1 MEQRWVALLR
11 GINLASRNRVAMAD
25 VRRVFD
31 EAGCR
36 DVRTYINS
44 GNVVFTKQAK
54 DRVRLART
62 LERAVEN
69 ELGVAAAVVL
79 RTPAELRRILAAHPF
94 GRDTSKTHVSFL
106 AARPPAK
113 AVAEVKKADVAPDRL
128 EVRGTEVFLHLP
140 NGRQGMRIK
149 ASLLAPLGVATDR
162 SWRTVAKLAELA
174 VTADADSPS
183 QGRPKRGGKR

>member
-1 MEQRWVALLR
+1 MAQRWVALLR

-25 VRRVFD
+25 LRRVFE

-54 DRVRLART
+54 DRARLVRT
-62 LERAVEN
+62 LERAVED

-79 RTPAELRRILAAHPF
+79 RTPAELRRILDAHPF

-106 AARPPAK
+106 AAKPPAR
-113 AVAEVKKADVAPDRL
+113 AVRELAAAKVAPDRI
-128 EVRGTEVFLHLP
+128 EVRGAEAFLYLP

-149 ASLLAPLGVATDR
+149 SSQLAPLGVATDR
-162 SWRTVAKLAELA
+162 NWRTVTKLAELA
-174 VTADADSPS
+174 SD
-183 QGRPKRGGKR
+183 G

>member
-1 MEQRWVALLR
+1 MAQRWVALLR
-11 GINLASRNRVAMAD
+11 GINLASRNRVAMGD
-25 VRRVFD
+25 LRRVFE

-36 DVRTYINS
+36 DVRTYAGS

-54 DRVRLART
+54 DRARLTRT
-62 LERAVEN
+62 LERAVED

-106 AARPPAK
+106 TAKPPAK
-113 AVAEVKKADVAPDRL
+113 AVAEAKKADVAPDRL
-128 EVRGTEVFLHLP
+128 GVRGKEVFLHLP

-149 ASLLAPLGVATDR
+149 TSQLAPLGLATDR

-174 VTADADSPS
+174 SDD
-183 QGRPKRGGKR
+183 

>member
-1 MEQRWVALLR
+1 MEQGWVALLR

-25 VRRVFD
+25 LRRVFE

-44 GNVVFTKQAK
+44 GNVVFRKQAK
-54 DRVRLART
+54 DRTRLART
-62 LERAVEN
+62 LERAVED
-69 ELGVAAAVVL
+69 EFGVAAAVVL

-106 AARPPAK
+106 AAKPSPK
-113 AVAEVKKADVAPDRL
+113 AVAEAKQADVAPDRL
-128 EVRGTEVFLHLP
+128 EVRGTEVFLYLP
-140 NGRQGMRIK
+140 HGRQGMRIK

-162 SWRTVAKLAELA
+162 TWRTVAKLAELTVA
-174 VTADADSPS
+174 ADERRPS
-183 QGRPKRGGKR
+183 QR